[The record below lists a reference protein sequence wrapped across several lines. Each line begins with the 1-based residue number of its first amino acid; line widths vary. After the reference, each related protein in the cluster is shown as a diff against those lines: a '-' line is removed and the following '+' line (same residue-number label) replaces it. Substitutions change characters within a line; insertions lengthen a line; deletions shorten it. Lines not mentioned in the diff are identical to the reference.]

1 MSATGSVLGKI
12 MARLPSRVPS
22 RVAVCQSGLAA
33 VEFALIL
40 PIMVVLWIGGVE
52 VTQALSVDRKLNNL
66 ASSIGDLTARRKKLS
81 VAQVNELFDIAP
93 GAMFPYS
100 TNGLQMRLTAVAID
114 SDGNATLDWSQ
125 ANAATTPYDGDV
137 DLNALVPANLR
148 TAGGSSS
155 QIIMAEVSYTYTPA
169 VGYVITGGLNLDD
182 RMFFVPRLTNT
193 VLLCTSLNPDVG
205 CKPS

>member
-1 MSATGSVLGKI
+1 MSAAGSVLGKI
-12 MARLPSRVPS
+12 AARLPSRV
-22 RVAVCQSGLAA
+22 AACQSGLAA

-66 ASSIGDLTARRKKLS
+66 ASAVGDLTARRKKLS
-81 VAQVNELFDIAP
+81 VAQVGEIFDIAP

-100 TNGLQMRLTAVAID
+100 TTGLQMRLTAVAID
-114 SDGNATLDWSQ
+114 SDGDATVDWSQ
-125 ANAATTPYDGDV
+125 ANAATTPYSVGD
-137 DLNALVPANLR
+137 DMNALVPANLR

>member
-12 MARLPSRVPS
+12 MARLPSRM
-22 RVAVCQSGLAA
+22 AACQSGIAA

-52 VTQALSVDRKLNNL
+52 VTQALSVDRRLNNL
-66 ASSIGDLTARRKKLS
+66 ASAVGDLTARRKKLS
-81 VAQVNELFDIAP
+81 VAQVNEIFDIAP

-100 TNGLQMRLTAVAID
+100 TTGLQMRLTAVAID
-114 SDGNATLDWSQ
+114 SDGDATVDWSQ
-125 ANAATTPYDGDV
+125 ANPATAPYSVGD
-137 DLNALVPANLR
+137 DMNALVPANLR

-169 VGYVITGGLNLDD
+169 VGYVITGGLTLDD

-193 VLLCTSLNPDVG
+193 VLLCTGLNPDVG